1 MKKNLVALL
10 LVTGLF
16 SLLVSCLLSSCEEV
30 NISTDPSNSEIHQS
44 ESLLGNISNEIE
56 DIIPL
61 TINLKV
67 GELYDITIEEDIE
80 VVLSNDNVFYNET
93 HKDLIALEEGNTIVE
108 VSLKKNPN
116 INMLINITVKGIPL
130 HHYPLHRYS
139 KEIYM
144 TVGETIYLNNIDIGG
159 MNYYVHNIINPCI
172 EVNTFWEKTEHNT
185 TKKTMKIVGLEEGN
199 SLINFYDHTY
209 HTFENSYQI
218 DTIKV
223 FVNEKDTEYTNQQF
237 YESYSFDSAF
247 TADYFSLGDYEFIN
261 TKSRL
266 LEVLNYCTYMNSE
279 KIKIPYELLLLD
291 YSKYTILMINR
302 KYSSLYSAS
311 KYYGFKVEDEKLYI
325 NEKIYGLK
333 FGFYDDSIL
342 DMLIISNDFIPQ
354 NIEASNY
361 QLNVRTIDRIEFE
374 PGA

>member
-1 MKKNLVALL
+1 MKRILL
-10 LVTGLF
+10 KI
-16 SLLVSCLLSSCEEV
+16 LLSVLVLFFTSSCVANLESSSQYLSVTESIDSVNSESIVDEYKEV
-30 NISTDPSNSEIHQS
+30 NGIAIYVELDIGEIYHIR
-44 ESLLGNISNEIE
+44 EEREIDVIIDD
-56 DIIPL
+56 DI
-61 TINLKV
+61 V
-67 GELYDITIEEDIE
+67 Q
-80 VVLSNDNVFYNET
+80 YNAA
-93 HKDLIALEEGNTIVE
+93 HKDIMAIKEGNTIVE

-159 MNYYVHNIINPCI
+159 MIYYVHNIINPCI

-302 KYSSLYSAS
+302 KYSSIYSTS

-333 FGFYDDSIL
+333 FGFYDNSIL